1 MKIPSVS
8 AYGGVSLVGT
18 IYGFST
24 RKRKDTIDFWQAGK
38 EQEFLSH
45 RTESAVVSSVRK
57 TQTLVKAEGEKVTE
71 IKGQWQGGHKPG
83 PSPETRT

>member
-1 MKIPSVS
+1 M
-8 AYGGVSLVGT
+8 AGCHWWELYTGLVPG
-18 IYGFST
+18 
-24 RKRKDTIDFWQAGK
+24 KDTIDFWQAGK

-71 IKGQWQGGHKPG
+71 IKGQWQGGHKQ
-83 PSPETRT
+83 TRTKP

>member
-57 TQTLVKAEGEKVTE
+57 T
-71 IKGQWQGGHKPG
+71 
-83 PSPETRT
+83 